1 VEDVEWDNGGVGI
14 EDDIIGEALGV
25 EYDDGDATVVE

>member
-1 VEDVEWDNGGVGI
+1 VEDVEWDNEGVGI
-14 EDDIIGEALGV
+14 EDREALGV